1 MTTSKLINFHIP
13 IHLSNDL
20 DSINRFKRVSR
31 TSVINRL
38 LEHYLRTETK
48 KIKEDGKLNELLQS
62 VKLKNPPIPR
72 QSKNKTRTKSSWSN
86 WITRDKNEP
95 VVDNYE
101 PPNIYSSVDEDDDDY
116 WRKELMR

>member
-1 MTTSKLINFHIP
+1 MSTSKLINFHIP

-38 LEHYLRTETK
+38 LENYLRTETK
-48 KIKEDGKLNELLQS
+48 QIKEDGKLNELLQS
-62 VKLKNPPIPR
+62 VKLKNPSIPR
-72 QSKNKTRTKSSWSN
+72 QSKTKTKSSWSK
-86 WITRDKNEP
+86 WVTRDKCDP

-101 PPNIYSSVDEDDDDY
+101 PPNIPSFEEDDEDS
-116 WRKELMR
+116 WRRSLMSG